1 MERNYGRGVSRG
13 LRRMGRSLGRIAV
26 RVFHLDDLLRRG
38 MRRRLL
44 DRNLEAGYRDLGE
57 FLYARLQGEP
67 LEEGDLTLLDLQ
79 RTELARLKEER
90 DGLEIV
96 RRRRSSPGKG
106 RQAMSTTPP

>member
-13 LRRMGRSLGRIAV
+13 LRRMGRSFGRIAV

-96 RRRRSSPGKG
+96 RRRRSSSGKG
-106 RQAMSTTPP
+106 RQAL

>member
-13 LRRMGRSLGRIAV
+13 LRRMGRSFGRIAV
-26 RVFHLDDLLRRG
+26 RVFHLDDLLRKG

-96 RRRRSSPGKG
+96 RRRRSSSGKG
-106 RQAMSTTPP
+106 RQAL

>member
-1 MERNYGRGVSRG
+1 MERSYGRGVSRG
-13 LRRMGRSLGRIAV
+13 LRRMGRSFGRIAV

-96 RRRRSSPGKG
+96 RRRRSSSGKG
-106 RQAMSTTPP
+106 RQAI

>member
-13 LRRMGRSLGRIAV
+13 LRRMGRSFGRIAV

-57 FLYARLQGEP
+57 FLYARLQNEP
-67 LEEGDLTLLDLQ
+67 LDEGDLTLLDLQ

-106 RQAMSTTPP
+106 RQAI

>member
-13 LRRMGRSLGRIAV
+13 LRRMGRSFGRIAV

-96 RRRRSSPGKG
+96 RRRRSSSGKG
-106 RQAMSTTPP
+106 RQAI

>member
-1 MERNYGRGVSRG
+1 
-13 LRRMGRSLGRIAV
+13 
-26 RVFHLDDLLRRG
+26 

-96 RRRRSSPGKG
+96 RRRRSSSGKG
-106 RQAMSTTPP
+106 RQAI

>member
-13 LRRMGRSLGRIAV
+13 LRRMGRSFGRIAV
-26 RVFHLDDLLRRG
+26 RVFHLDDLLRKG

-67 LEEGDLTLLDLQ
+67 LEEGDLTLLDLL
-79 RTELARLKEER
+79 RTELARIKEER
-90 DGLEIV
+90 NALDTV
-96 RRRRSSPGKG
+96 RGRRASSGKG
-106 RQAMSTTPP
+106 GRAA

>member
-13 LRRMGRSLGRIAV
+13 LRRMGRSFGRIAV

-57 FLYARLQGEP
+57 FLYARLQNEP
-67 LEEGDLTLLDLQ
+67 LDEGDLTLLDLQ

-96 RRRRSSPGKG
+96 RRRRSSSGKG
-106 RQAMSTTPP
+106 RQAI

>member
-13 LRRMGRSLGRIAV
+13 LRRMGRSFGRIAV